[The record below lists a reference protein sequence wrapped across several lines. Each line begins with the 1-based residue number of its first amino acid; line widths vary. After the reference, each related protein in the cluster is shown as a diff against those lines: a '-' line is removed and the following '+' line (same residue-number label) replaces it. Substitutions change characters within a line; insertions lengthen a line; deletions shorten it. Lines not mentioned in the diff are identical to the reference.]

1 MDKFDKKIIEE
12 YSTPRFQYWKEFLTP
27 QETAVF
33 ALYYFE
39 DMDILHISLHLCY
52 SEAQIKRILKSA
64 RRKIFKR
71 LP

>member
-12 YSTPRFQYWKEFLTP
+12 YSSPRFQYWKEFLNP
-27 QETAVF
+27 NEIAVF

-39 DMDILHISLHLCY
+39 DMDILQISLHLSY
-52 SEAQIKRILKSA
+52 SESQIKRILKSA
-64 RRKIFKR
+64 RKKIYKR